1 MGAGFRFEQHF
12 PDRLWEPRT
21 ILCYLLWWARRAWI
35 WVVRLNPSLENA
47 LGNPL
52 SNLPL
57 TRTTNWSTG
66 EGGREREKCPS
77 KMKDQVGDS
86 RSWLGQ
92 GHSFLARALSY
103 SLWASYLCIASS
115 TVWHRAVCQPVPPN
129 DVCGLCVAGG

>member
-1 MGAGFRFEQHF
+1 VLFALVGKE
-12 PDRLWEPRT
+12 
-21 ILCYLLWWARRAWI
+21 
-35 WVVRLNPSLENA
+35 RLNPSLENA

-57 TRTTNWSTG
+57 TRTTNWFTG

-115 TVWHRAVCQPVPPN
+115 TVRHRAVCQPVPPN